1 MRVESWGNSQRFS
14 LGGGLS
20 ITFDRFSGKVIG
32 VLVLSRRIGEKIV
45 IGDGIVVTVVEV
57 HRDSVRL
64 GVDAPRSVPVNRAE
78 LVKAVSEEN
87 VAAMSIDAAALTS
100 LRGIRPTAASP
111 LDLRKLIQKSAL
123 AQGAAVSADSPG
135 NPGSAVSLGNLSSA
149 ASGIAAGAPIP
160 SAAPGLPPAKPA
172 AGTPGF
178 AIPKPRPI
186 PKPRDPRKQ

>member
-87 VAAMSIDAAALTS
+87 VAAVSIDAAALTS

-135 NPGSAVSLGNLSSA
+135 NLSSA
-149 ASGIAAGAPIP
+149 ASGIAAGAPTP
-160 SAAPGLPPAKPA
+160 SAAPGLPAAKPA
-172 AGTPGF
+172 AGAPGF

-186 PKPRDPRKQ
+186 PKPRDPRR